1 MYIAALCEML
11 TQSPCSTNPSS
22 KEVKSTTDIF
32 GYNLTFKAPVFLLHT
47 QAIVVECNKHFSSGH
62 SSVEEFRMNLESIKY
77 FLQVSEVFE
86 PTASVTRK
94 KSPNVY
100 KSCPKM
106 I

>member
-32 GYNLTFKAPVFLLHT
+32 GYNLTFKAPAFLLHT

-77 FLQVSEVFE
+77 FLQVSDRYSNPR
-86 PTASVTRK
+86 PTVHKTVQVITSYGV
-94 KSPNVY
+94 P
-100 KSCPKM
+100 P
-106 I
+106 